1 MTRLQKLTYAAL
13 VVNAVLLAVN
23 LLGLARSCRSG
34 PDPAYWVSRAEY
46 DQTVADMED
55 GLKHV
60 FEIVAARDATIK
72 LQDEFV
78 ALGQRKI
85 MEQQVT
91 IDAGRRREAAQTA
104 ELRGLRTAE
113 VEELMERYPAL
124 KAYDLAKDALL
135 DTKDELI
142 FTLTMQGREKDGV
155 IEAQA
160 VEIVQLKYNYNDMK
174 KAWESEHKTRLAGD
188 ALRLDL
194 ERQYKAAGTWKWIAI
209 ITNAAWGAA
218 AIL

>member
-1 MTRLQKLTYAAL
+1 MTRLQKLTYATMA
-13 VVNAVLLAVN
+13 VNAVLLAVN
-23 LLGLARSCRSG
+23 LLGLARSCRGG

-46 DQTVADMED
+46 DQQAKDMEA
-55 GLKHV
+55 GLEES
-60 FEIVAARDATIK
+60 FRILAERDKVIK

-91 IDAGRRREAAQTA
+91 IDAQRRKDAAQTA
-104 ELRGLRTAE
+104 ELRELRTAE

-135 DTKDELI
+135 ETRAGLV
-142 FTLTMQGREKDGV
+142 FSLTQQGVEKDKV

-160 VEIVQLKYNYNDMK
+160 IEIVQLKYNYNDMRK
-174 KAWESEHKTRLAGD
+174 NWEDEHALRLVGD
-188 ALRLDL
+188 KLRLDL
-194 ERQYKAAGTWKWIAI
+194 EHKYKASGFWKGVAIVTNIVWGGIAVF
-209 ITNAAWGAA
+209 
-218 AIL
+218 